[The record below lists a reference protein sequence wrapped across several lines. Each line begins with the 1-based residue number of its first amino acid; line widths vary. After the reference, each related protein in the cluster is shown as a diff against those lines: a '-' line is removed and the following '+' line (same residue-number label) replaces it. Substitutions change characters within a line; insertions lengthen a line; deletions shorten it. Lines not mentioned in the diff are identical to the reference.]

1 MATFVWKIITMNF
14 QKYPNLVTLFVRWKA
29 RKNNFFRNLDNYF
42 CGSSQIDTESAYGV
56 AS

>member
-1 MATFVWKIITMNF
+1 MNF
-14 QKYPNLVTLFVRWKA
+14 QKYPNLVTLFVWCEA